1 MKQTETTGRS
11 SPTYAEDLVRHLFDG
26 DAETATEL
34 FFTTNPGLEDVVAE
48 EFHRRTRAAG
58 LEDAHLE
65 IAPFGLGGHVLAC
78 IPHPF
83 AVLEPLAYQMRSIH
97 HLLRPLYAFA
107 LPAEDPLSVSAI
119 RAELLDLEIPEMRAA
134 ASFRVTTRRIGQHS
148 FTSLDVQREAGAAL
162 VERYARAVDLEKYA
176 VNVRVDVYDQRC
188 IVGLQLT
195 RRALSKR
202 YIREYQP
209 RAALKTSVAFAMLQF
224 AGLEET
230 SQGILLD
237 PFCGSGTILIEAAQ
251 LFPHLEIHGC
261 DLFPEPVAGARLNA
275 AALGLDHRI
284 QIRQAD
290 ARALVGEFPLG
301 HFRAIV
307 TNPPYGVVFGRRL
320 DFFHFYSRFLGQA
333 WKMLAP
339 GGFLV
344 LLAWKRGVFTRALR
358 QFGQFVQRHVRV
370 VETGNL
376 YPRIFVLEK
385 PASAAAEKDRDT

>member
-1 MKQTETTGRS
+1 MKQTETANRS
-11 SPTYAEDLVRHLFDG
+11 SPTYAEDLVRHLFGG

-58 LEDAHLE
+58 LEGAALE
-65 IAPFGLGGHVLAC
+65 IAPFGLGGHVLAR

-83 AVLEPLAYQMRSIH
+83 AALEPLVYQMRSIH
-97 HLLRPLYAFA
+97 HVLRPLYAVA
-107 LPAEDPLSVSAI
+107 LPAEDPLNAI
-119 RAELLDLEIPEMRAA
+119 RAELRELEIPEMRVA
-134 ASFRVTTRRIGQHS
+134 ASFRVTTRRLGQHA
-148 FTSLDVQREAGAAL
+148 FTSMDVQREAGAAL
-162 VERYARAVDLEKYA
+162 VERYACPVDLENYA
-176 VNVRVDVYDQRC
+176 LNVRVDVYDERC
-188 IVGLQLT
+188 IIGLQLT
-195 RRALSKR
+195 HQALSKR
-202 YIREYQP
+202 YIRQFQP
-209 RAALKTSVAFAMLQF
+209 RAALKTPVAFAMLQF

-230 SQGILLD
+230 SQGALLD

-251 LFPHLEIHGC
+251 LFPHLEIHGS

-275 AALGLDHRI
+275 ASLSLDHRI
-284 QIRQAD
+284 RIRQAD
-290 ARALVGEFPLG
+290 ARALVDEFPLG

-307 TNPPYGVVFGRRL
+307 TNPPYGIVFGRKL
-320 DFFHFYSRFLGQA
+320 DFFRFYSRFLEQA

-370 VETGNL
+370 VETGDL
-376 YPRIFVLEK
+376 YPRLFVLEK
-385 PASAAAEKDRDT
+385 PATAAAEKDRGT